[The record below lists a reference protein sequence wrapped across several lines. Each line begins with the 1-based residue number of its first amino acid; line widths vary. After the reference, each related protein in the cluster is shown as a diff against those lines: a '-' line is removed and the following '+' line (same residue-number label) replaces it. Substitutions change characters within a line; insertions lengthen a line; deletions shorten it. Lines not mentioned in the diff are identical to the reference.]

1 MKKEKEEGKVSF
13 WKRMKILVLLSAVF
27 ALSLSIHAAAA
38 GKNLSTATPIS
49 VGSTVEGILSG
60 SYSNDTDYYK
70 FSLSRNS
77 VIHLSAKTGGHYQN
91 IYVQVLWSS
100 GPGIAGSPYDFST
113 SDSYNWGYQSGGRY
127 MALNKGTYFIKV
139 SNFYGQNASYSMT
152 ISETERQE
160 GNTKIAGP
168 NNGYLK
174 NAVPIVIG
182 NRLFGVAYGYER
194 YYKFTLSQAQT
205 ITFRSRITSDLGTV
219 HLWLYYGSGSLL
231 RTIRSITYGQTYTD
245 TIRLEAGTYFI
256 GVEKYSGSVRYEVKT
271 STVKKSQKI
280 TAKVSSKTYKKAVI
294 NKKSQSFSIGAK
306 AKTKLTYSSSNSRY
320 VTVNSKGKVTV
331 KKGAR
336 KGIYTITVKAA
347 ASSSYSSASKKIRV
361 TVK

>member
-1 MKKEKEEGKVSF
+1 MKKKKEECKVSF

-49 VGSTVEGILSG
+49 VGSTVEGNLSG
-60 SYSNDTDYYK
+60 SFFNEGLDYYQ

-77 VIHLSAKTGGHYQN
+77 VIHLSVQTGGHNQT
-91 IYVQVLWSS
+91 ILVDVLWAS
-100 GPGIAGSPYDFST
+100 GADIDGSPYGFST

-139 SNFYGQNASYSMT
+139 RTYKQDVSYSMT

-168 NNGYLK
+168 NNKYLK
-174 NAVPIVIG
+174 DAVPIVIG
-182 NRLFGVAYGYER
+182 NRLFGVAYGQER

-205 ITFRSRITSDLGTV
+205 ITFRSRIMADLGTV
-219 HLWLYYGSGSLL
+219 YLRLYYGSGSRLK
-231 RTIRSITYGQTYTD
+231 TIRSITYGQTYTD

-256 GVEKYSGSVRYEVKT
+256 GVEKYGGSVRYEVKT